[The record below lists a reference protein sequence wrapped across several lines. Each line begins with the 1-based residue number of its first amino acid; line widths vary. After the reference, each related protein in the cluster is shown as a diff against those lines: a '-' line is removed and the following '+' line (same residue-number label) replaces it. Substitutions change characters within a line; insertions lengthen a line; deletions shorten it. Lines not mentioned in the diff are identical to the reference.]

1 MNNENLTA
9 GQASDSRVIR
19 VFISS
24 TFRDMMQ
31 ERDLLVKQVFPDLRR
46 ICAKRFVTFTEVD
59 LRWGITKEQAAEGK
73 VLPLCLAEIHRC
85 RPYFLGL
92 LGERYGWIPDTIPAE
107 VIKDEPWLTEHLHG
121 RTSVTELEIL
131 HGVLNN
137 PKMRTLSFFYFRDRK
152 WIESLPEVER
162 GEMIERDIPLD
173 VERHGAQEAF
183 RRTQERKDKLT
194 ALKNRIRESGLP
206 VVEDYASPEVLAKT
220 IREQFEELIDRLY
233 PEQDVPE
240 VLDRERLAHE
250 AHAKNRLF
258 ACIERPSHLAV
269 LNRFADSEREG
280 KGLVVTGESGG
291 GKSVLL
297 AAWARD
303 RARAQPTDF
312 LFQHYFGST
321 PESASVDGFLRR
333 LLGDLKRRFDIAE
346 EIPTESDKL
355 REALPLWL
363 AQTTSRGQ
371 IVLVLDGLNQVQ
383 GDEPDRRLAWVPRF
397 FQPHVTVL
405 ASSLPGPALETL
417 HEHGWHEHD
426 LPLAG
431 EDEIEAMVDAY
442 LAEYRKTLASELRRD
457 LVNARGSRNPL
468 FLRTVLEELRQFGS
482 FEKLPDRVAHYLEAD
497 NPRDLFQRVVRRWQ
511 EDFDAGRDLIRRAVS
526 CLWAARM
533 GLSESEWLDML
544 GKGGEP
550 LPRAVWTP
558 LFLAMEPH
566 LTQRAGLL
574 AFGHDFL
581 RQAVA
586 AEFLQRDSHRHAA
599 HLVLADYF
607 AAEPEMTHRKSDEW
621 PWQLQEAEEWD
632 RLQQTLTDRELFL
645 ALFKSQTEVAL
656 GGYWVRLREAR
667 PTVQMGK
674 LYLEV
679 FTSWEAAEQEA
690 SRSGFLANELGAF
703 LLESA
708 CYDEAEP
715 LKRRALEICEQS
727 YGPDHP
733 AVAAALNNLALLLQD
748 TNRRSEAEP
757 LFRRALE
764 ISERHGL
771 GHPHVADALN
781 NLARLL
787 HDTNRRSEA
796 EPLCRRSLEISEQS
810 HGPNHPKVATALHN
824 LGALLK
830 DTNRL
835 SESEPLMRRALE
847 ISEQSYGPDHPHVA
861 VALNNLALVL
871 RARARLSE
879 AEPLFRRAMEIYEQ
893 SYGPGHPE
901 VATVLSNL
909 ATLLRDT
916 NRLSEAEPLFRK
928 ALEIDEQSYGPD
940 HPLVAISLNNL
951 AVLLKEKNRLSE
963 AEPLYRRALE
973 IDEQSHG
980 PDHPKVAI
988 SLNNLATLLHS
999 TNRLSEA
1006 EPLMRRALEILEQS
1020 YQPYHPKVATSL
1032 NNLAMLLL
1040 ATNRLSEAEPL
1051 MRRMVEIFIKFTRA
1065 TGHPHPNLQAAV
1077 DNYAGLLQAMG
1088 RSHEECLAHLRTLAP
1103 DLFGA

>member
-1 MNNENLTA
+1 MNDENFTV
-9 GQASDSRVIR
+9 GPDGDSRVIR
-19 VFISS
+19 IFISS

-46 ICAKRFVTFTEVD
+46 ICARRFVTFTEVD

-137 PKMRTLSFFYFRDRK
+137 TEMRTLSFFYFRDRK
-152 WIESLPEVER
+152 WIESLPEAER

-173 VERHGAQEAF
+173 VERYGAQEAF

-258 ACIERPSHLAV
+258 ACIERPSHLAA

-303 RARAQPTDF
+303 WAKNHSEDF
-312 LFQHYFGST
+312 PFQHYFGST
-321 PESASVDGFLRR
+321 SESAAVDGFLRR
-333 LLGDLKRRFDIAE
+333 LLGELKRRFDIAE

-363 AQTTSRGQ
+363 AETTGRGQ

-383 GDEPDRRLAWVPRF
+383 GDEPDRRLAWLPRF
-397 FQPHVTVL
+397 FQPQVTVL
-405 ASSLPGPALETL
+405 ASSLPGPALDTL
-417 HEHGWHEHD
+417 HERGWHEHD
-426 LPLAG
+426 LPLAD
-431 EDEIEAMVDAY
+431 EHEIEAMVDAY

-457 LVNARGSRNPL
+457 LVNAQGSRNPL

-497 NPRDLFQRVVRRWQ
+497 NPRDLFQRVLRRWQ
-511 EDFDAGRDLIRRAVS
+511 KDFDAGRNLIRRAVS

-533 GLSESEWLDML
+533 GLSESEWLDLL
-544 GKGGEP
+544 GEGGDP
-550 LPRAVWTP
+550 LPRAIWTP

-586 AEFLQRDSHRHAA
+586 AEFLQTDSDQRAA

-607 AAEPEMTHRKSDEW
+607 ADQLEMTPRKSDEW

-632 RLQQTLTDRELFL
+632 RLQEALTDRNLFL
-645 ALFKSQTEVAL
+645 ALFKSETDVEL
-656 GGYWVRLREAR
+656 GRYWVRLREAR
-667 PTVQMGK
+667 PAVQMGK
-674 LYLEV
+674 LYREAFAL
-679 FTSWEAAEQEA
+679 WEAGEQEA
-690 SRSGFLANELGAF
+690 SSDGFLANHLGVF
-703 LLESA
+703 LFDSA
-708 CYDEAEP
+708 CYEEAEP
-715 LKRRALEICEQS
+715 MYRRALEIRGQF

-733 AVAAALNNLALLLQD
+733 EVATSLNNLALLLY
-748 TNRRSEAEP
+748 
-757 LFRRALE
+757 F
-764 ISERHGL
+764 
-771 GHPHVADALN
+771 
-781 NLARLL
+781 
-787 HDTNRRSEA
+787 
-796 EPLCRRSLEISEQS
+796 
-810 HGPNHPKVATALHN
+810 
-824 LGALLK
+824 
-830 DTNRL
+830 
-835 SESEPLMRRALE
+835 
-847 ISEQSYGPDHPHVA
+847 
-861 VALNNLALVL
+861 
-871 RARARLSE
+871 
-879 AEPLFRRAMEIYEQ
+879 
-893 SYGPGHPE
+893 
-901 VATVLSNL
+901 
-909 ATLLRDT
+909 T
-916 NRLSEAEPLFRK
+916 NRLSEAEPLHHR
-928 ALEIDEQSYGPD
+928 ALEIDEQFYGLD
-940 HPLVAISLNNL
+940 HPDVVTSLNNL
-951 AVLLKEKNRLSE
+951 AGLLYSTNRLSE

-973 IDEQSHG
+973 INEQSYG
-980 PDHPKVAI
+980 PDHPDIAISANNLAGLLYSTNRLSEAEPLYRRALEINEQSYGPDHPEVATSLNNLALLLRATNRPSEAELRYRRALQI
-988 SLNNLATLLHS
+988 REQSYGPDHPDVANTLVSLAALLKDTNRLSEAEPRYRRALQIYEQSYGPNHFDVATSLNNLATLLHS
-999 TNRLSEA
+999 ANRLSEA
-1006 EPLMRRALEILEQS
+1006 EPLIRRALEVYEKS
-1020 YQPYHPKVATSL
+1020 YGPDHPEVAAAL
-1032 NNLAMLLL
+1032 NNLAELLR
-1040 ATNRLSEAEPL
+1040 AANRLSEAEPL
-1051 MRRMVEIFIKFTRA
+1051 MRRMVEIFIKFTRD

-1077 DNYAGLLQAMG
+1077 DNYAGLLQTMG
-1088 RSHEECLAHLRTLAP
+1088 RSQEEIATHLRSLAP
-1103 DLFGA
+1103 ELFDA